1 MQYERM
7 TSYGKKKEENNE
19 RLEKANLT
27 SSTTTASLGEPM

>member
-7 TSYGKKKEENNE
+7 TSYGKKEENNE